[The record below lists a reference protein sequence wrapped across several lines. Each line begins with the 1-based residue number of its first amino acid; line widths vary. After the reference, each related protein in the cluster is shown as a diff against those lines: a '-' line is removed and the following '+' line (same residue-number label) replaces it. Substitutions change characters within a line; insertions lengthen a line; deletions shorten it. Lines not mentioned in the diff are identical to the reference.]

1 LKGCA
6 ELGLKIAKNNSL
18 LVSAFSD
25 VDRTCCLDDR
35 RSIGGYVVFLGTNLV
50 SWSTRKQPTVSHSST
65 EAEYNHDRSSVDSNV
80 TTGDWC
86 TLSKTSKVMV

>member
-1 LKGCA
+1 LKGCD